1 MTPASTDIYAL
12 RALAG
17 HAKPS
22 HLLFGTNYVWT
33 PSSVIPFFI
42 KELKEY
48 DGFSERAL
56 AAIERESA
64 LELFPRF
71 K

>member
-1 MTPASTDIYAL
+1 L
-12 RALAG
+12 VE

-22 HLLFGTNYVWT
+22 HILFDSNYVWT
-33 PSSVIPFFI
+33 PSSVIPSFI
-42 KELKEY
+42 EGLQEY
-48 DGFSERAL
+48 DGFDEQAL
-56 AAIERESA
+56 ATIERDSA